1 LPAYPKHNILIKVS
15 RKKCGYPVHEIAK
28 SKKIRHDLRGVG
40 NREKDGLR
48 FVLAEALS
56 NFKLR
61 SRQAVRFVLGRVK

>member
-1 LPAYPKHNILIKVS
+1 M
-15 RKKCGYPVHEIAK
+15 HEIAK